1 MLDVGPLI
9 VIRSGDR
16 LLVFCLQCTLL
27 DATHLNLIQ
36 ELELM
41 DMTEHEA
48 YIALNM
54 MEKIGPVSVRS
65 LVAVLGSATAI
76 FDASEDDLCRAGGIG
91 RGLAASIIRQRD
103 GITVERELERAA
115 ETGTHIITPQDEEY
129 PAALRDIHDPP
140 LALYVRGRLMPTD
153 RHAVAVVGT
162 RRASRYGM
170 DTARKLSYQL
180 AEAGICVLSGLAL
193 GVDTAAHEG
202 AIRGGGRTVAVI
214 GSGFD
219 HIYPEENIALAERI
233 AGHGA
238 VLTEFPFSRKPDKT
252 TFPMRNRIVSGMSAG
267 VLVVEAGARS
277 GAAITA
283 AQALVQG
290 RSVFAVPGRID
301 SHLSVGTNALIKDGA
316 YPVTCIRD
324 ILEHFEM
331 LFPQSF
337 QEDSINSEAK
347 INQPNLSEDEIK
359 IVKLLAQG
367 EVGADL
373 LIRESGINT
382 AKVSSLLVALE
393 LKKVVRMLP
402 GRKVELIG

>member
-1 MLDVGPLI
+1 
-9 VIRSGDR
+9 
-16 LLVFCLQCTLL
+16 
-27 DATHLNLIQ
+27 
-36 ELELM
+36 
-41 DMTEHEA
+41 
-48 YIALNM
+48 
-54 MEKIGPVSVRS
+54 
-65 LVAVLGSATAI
+65 VLGSATAI

-129 PAALRDIHDPP
+129 PSALRDIHDPP
-140 LALYVRGRLMPTD
+140 LALYVRGRLLPTD

-162 RRASRYGM
+162 RRATHYGM
-170 DTARKLSYQL
+170 DTTRKLSYQL
-180 AEAGICVLSGLAL
+180 AKAGICVLSGLAL

-219 HIYPEENIALAERI
+219 HIYPEENVALAEKI

-283 AQALVQG
+283 AQALAQG

-301 SHLSVGTNALIKDGA
+301 SYLSVGTNALIKDGA
-316 YPVTCIRD
+316 YLVTGIRD

-331 LFPQSF
+331 LFPQSS
-337 QEDSINSEAK
+337 QEDNSNKEADINHL
-347 INQPNLSEDEIK
+347 NLSKDETE

-367 EVGADL
+367 EMGVDL
-373 LIRESGINT
+373 LIRESEINT